1 MKRPST
7 PSLSAYIRIYSKVE
21 DYETYNKTQVDTEFE
36 LERKKNGGSLDFNFI
51 SSPNPTVNEN

>member
-36 LERKKNGGSLDFNFI
+36 LERKEKMA
-51 SSPNPTVNEN
+51 VA